1 MRVYELKQCNRIRK
15 ATSVDLVSVL
25 TNLFQFDCD
34 FSSAYVNHVRIVY
47 WNQHVLTDEGSVC

>member
-34 FSSAYVNHVRIVY
+34 FFCLCKSRSNR
-47 WNQHVLTDEGSVC
+47 LLEPTCTDQ